1 MNYLRVTSGM
11 KHISLSD
18 FPRTNTGMPYNL
30 RYYVF
35 VITFDLDIWDIL
47 WSQAF
52 FFFSSTFCPTDI
64 QQAFLE
70 FLLFVKHGCW
80 CWEFLRKNQDVPAH
94 LGLIVQ

>member
-52 FFFSSTFCPTDI
+52 FFFPQHFVQQTFNKHFWSSFYLSNTVVG
-64 QQAFLE
+64 A
-70 FLLFVKHGCW
+70 G
-80 CWEFLRKNQDVPAH
+80 NS
-94 LGLIVQ
+94 